1 MKGETK
7 NIEELKNKIAVLE
20 KELGKSN
27 KIRNALMSKVE
38 KSVQMTG
45 NDFSV
50 FEANSVLNEIIKKK
64 TEELSIA
71 NENLKQKIEEQEH
84 SAQLLNESR
93 ESYRLLIDNLGEGIG
108 VVDVNES
115 FIFAS
120 PAANAIFKIKKGSTL
135 IGRNLSEFTEKS
147 DYEEIVLKTD
157 ERKKG
162 NKSSYE
168 MRIRRD
174 NGTYG
179 YILVTA
185 TPQYNREGKF
195 KGIFGV
201 FRDITERK
209 NIEDAL
215 KENQDYMRVMLEN
228 VHAGIML
235 VDPETHIIED
245 INPLAAEMVGLSKG
259 EIIGTECYK
268 FVCPADRGKCPITDL
283 NQKIERAE
291 RILLTTEG
299 KELQILKT
307 VSQVNLKGKTYLL
320 ESFIDITER
329 KKAEEGL
336 KESKERIQ
344 ALLDASPDLVFRMD
358 AEGVFHDYHSSNPE
372 QLLFSPD
379 VFLNKKVIDVFPE
392 SFSKNFIKYIKKA
405 LESHKLQT
413 FNYSIPTGEGLTHF
427 EARVSE
433 LGHEQVMVVIRNMTF
448 EVQARTK
455 LEYLNNL
462 HSLINEISSELI
474 KANLEDINITVNS
487 ALAKFGS
494 FSSVDRVY
502 IFEFDKENVVMS
514 NTYEWCN
521 KGIIPQIENLQEVP
535 SSLIARWLEIFSR
548 NETVN
553 IPLVSEIPDEF
564 KIEREILEA
573 QDIIS
578 LVALPLFYSGEIIG
592 FIGFD
597 SVREKK
603 IWDENSLAFLKLT
616 GEIIAGTIYRF
627 KYEKELI
634 KQKKIADTANR
645 AKSEFIANMSHEI
658 RTPMNAILGFSEIL
672 YNSSNDDLSK
682 GYLKT
687 ILKSGNTLLSLIND
701 ILDLSKIE
709 AGRLELQIESFSL
722 KEIFIDIQSIFSQKV
737 YEKGITFEIE
747 FPDNF
752 PKFITLDEIRLRQ
765 ILLNLVGNAVKF
777 TSKGFVKLSMNIDKF
792 DAETNRYDI
801 SISVKDSGIGIP
813 DDEQEQI
820 FDSFRQSSLVSTKHF
835 GGTGLGLAISKKLI
849 EMMNGS
855 ISVES
860 EPGKGSIFK
869 ICLKGISPAEGV
881 IRSNDESDWSKKSIS
896 FSGKRLL
903 IIDDIQHNIDIIKA
917 YLENTEL
924 IIGEL
929 NSGVTAVDFV
939 KEFKPDLVLMDLR
952 MPEIDGYE
960 TAKNIKSDTDCK
972 NIPIIAFTASS
983 MKTDLSRIKEVFDS
997 HIWKPAQRNNV
1008 INEIVKF
1015 IPYKVISEKNEPE
1028 KSFSLNDNIQMNK
1041 EEIAEFLK
1049 KLEHISIRF
1058 IPKAEMLLEIMDMEE
1073 AEIFINEFTEFCE
1086 ANEMVHFNGYITELH
1101 KYFENF
1107 DIKGLEKHLRG
1118 LPTYILNLKN
1128 HYSE

>member
-1 MKGETK
+1 MTK
-7 NIEELKNKIAVLE
+7 NSQIIENLEKKIAELQ
-20 KELGKSN
+20 KELDKSN
-27 KIRNALMSKVE
+27 KIKNALMLKVE

-50 FEANSVLNEIIKKK
+50 FEANLVLNEIIKKK

-108 VVDVNES
+108 VVDTNET

-120 PAANAIFKIKKGSTL
+120 PAANSIFKIKKGSTL
-135 IGRNLSEFTEKS
+135 IGRNLSDFTDKN
-147 DYEEIVLKTD
+147 DYEEIVNKTD

-162 NKSSYE
+162 NKSTYE
-168 MRIRRD
+168 MKINRND
-174 NGTYG
+174 GSVG

-195 KGIFGV
+195 KGTFGV

-209 NIEDAL
+209 NVENAL
-215 KENQDYMRVMLEN
+215 KENQDYMSVMLEN

-235 VDPETHIIED
+235 VDPLTHIIED

-268 FVCPADRGKCPITDL
+268 FVCPADRGRCPITDL
-283 NQKIERAE
+283 KQKVERAE
-291 RILLTTEG
+291 RILLTADG
-299 KELQILKT
+299 RRLQILKT
-307 VSQVNLKGKTYLL
+307 VSEVNLKGKTYLL
-320 ESFIDITER
+320 ESFVDITER
-329 KKAEEGL
+329 KKAEEEL
-336 KESKERIQ
+336 KESKERVQ

-358 AEGVFHDYHSSNPE
+358 SEGVFLDYHTSNPG
-372 QLLFSPD
+372 QLLFPPE
-379 VFLNKKVIDVFPE
+379 VFMNKKVTDVFPQE
-392 SFSKNFIKYIKKA
+392 FSSNFIKYIKKA

-413 FNYSIPTGEGLTHF
+413 FNYTIPTDKGLTHF
-427 EARVSE
+427 EARVTE
-433 LGHEQVMVVIRNMTF
+433 LSQDQVVVVTRDMTF
-448 EVQARTK
+448 EVQAKNK

-474 KANLEDINITVNS
+474 KATIEDINTTINN

-502 IFEFDKENVVMS
+502 IFEFDKENVTMS

-521 KGIIPQIENLQEVP
+521 KGLIPQIENLQKVP
-535 SSLIARWLEIFSR
+535 NSLIARWLEKFR
-548 NETVN
+548 NNEMIN
-553 IPLVSEIPDEF
+553 IPLVSEIPDDF
-564 KIEREILEA
+564 KTEREILEA
-573 QDIIS
+573 QDVIS
-578 LVALPLFYSGEIIG
+578 LIALPLFYSGELIG

-597 SVREKK
+597 SVKEKK
-603 IWDENSLAFLKLT
+603 NWDENSLAFLKLT
-616 GEIIAGTIYRF
+616 GEIIAGTIFRIKF
-627 KYEKELI
+627 EKELI
-634 KQKKIADTANR
+634 KQRKIADTANR

-672 YNSSNDDLSK
+672 FNSSNDDLSK

-737 YEKGITFEIE
+737 TEKGIDFQFE
-747 FPDNF
+747 FPDDF
-752 PKFITLDEIRLRQ
+752 PKFITLDEIRIRQ

-777 TSKGFVKLSMNIDKF
+777 TSKGFVKLSVKIDYF
-792 DAETNRYDI
+792 DEEKKRYDI

-813 DDEQEQI
+813 YDEQQQI

-855 ISVES
+855 ISVIS
-860 EPGKGSIFK
+860 EPGKGSTFTIH
-869 ICLKGISPAEGV
+869 LKGISPAEGV
-881 IRSNDESDWSKKSIS
+881 LKSNDESDWSKKTIT
-896 FSGKRLL
+896 FPGRRLL

-917 YLENTEL
+917 YLDNTGL
-924 IIGEL
+924 LVGEL
-929 NSGVTAVDFV
+929 NSGITAVEFV
-939 KEFKPDLVLMDLR
+939 KDFKPDIIFMDLR
-952 MPEIDGYE
+952 MPEIDGFQ
-960 TAKNIKSDTDCK
+960 TAGNIKSDPDCK
-972 NIPIIAFTASS
+972 DIPILAFTASS
-983 MKTDLSRIKEVFDS
+983 MKTDLSKIKEVFDS

-1015 IPYKVISEKNEPE
+1015 IPYSVKSETIEDE
-1028 KSFSLNDNIQMNK
+1028 KSLHLNEKIKMNK
-1041 EEIAEFLK
+1041 EEISGLLK
-1049 KLEHISIRF
+1049 NLEHITIKF
-1058 IPKAEMLLEIMDMEE
+1058 VPKAELLLEIMDMEE
-1073 AEIFINEFTEFCE
+1073 AEIFINDFTEFCE
-1086 ANEMVHFNGYITELH
+1086 ANELVHFNGYIAELH
-1101 KYFENF
+1101 KFFDNF
-1107 DIKGLEKHLRG
+1107 DIKGFEKHLKK
-1118 LPTYILNLKN
+1118 LPDFIKQLKN
-1128 HYSE
+1128 NYTE

>member
-1 MKGETK
+1 MDKKTET
-7 NIEELKNKIAVLE
+7 IENLKKRIAELELNLE
-20 KELGKSN
+20 KSK
-27 KIRNALMSKVE
+27 KIRDALMTKVE

-50 FEANSVLNEIIKKK
+50 FEANIVLSELVRKK

-71 NENLKQKIEEQEH
+71 NENLIKEIDEHKH

-108 VVDVNES
+108 VVDTNES
-115 FIFAS
+115 FLFAS
-120 PAANAIFKIKKGSTL
+120 PAANAIFGIKKGSTL
-135 IGRNLSEFTEKS
+135 IGRNLSEFTDKS
-147 DYEEIVLKTD
+147 DYEDIVHKTD

-162 NKSSYE
+162 NKSTYE
-168 MRIRRD
+168 MRIKRD
-174 NGTYG
+174 DGSFG

-185 TPQYNREGKF
+185 TPQYSREGKF
-195 KGIFGV
+195 KGTFGV

-209 NIEDAL
+209 HIEDAL
-215 KENQDYMRVMLEN
+215 RENQDYMKVMLEN

-235 VDPETHIIED
+235 VEPVTHIIED

-268 FVCPADRGKCPITDL
+268 FVCPADRGRCPITDL
-283 NQKIERAE
+283 KQKVERAE
-291 RILLTTEG
+291 RILLTADG
-299 KELQILKT
+299 RRLQILKT
-307 VSQVNLKGKTYLL
+307 VSEVNLKGKTYLL
-320 ESFIDITER
+320 ESFVDITDR
-329 KKAEEGL
+329 KKAEEEL
-336 KESKERIQ
+336 QESKERIQ

-358 AEGVFHDYHSSNPE
+358 SEGVFLDYHTSKPE
-372 QLLFSPD
+372 QLLIPPES
-379 VFLNKKVIDVFPE
+379 FLNKKVTDVFPDG
-392 SFSKNFIKYIKKA
+392 FSKNFIKNIKKA
-405 LESHKLQT
+405 LESHKLQN
-413 FNYSIPTGEGLTHF
+413 FNYSIPTGDGLTHF
-427 EARVSE
+427 EARISE
-433 LGHEQVMVVIRNMTF
+433 LGQEQVMVVIRNMTF
-448 EVQARTK
+448 EVQAREK

-462 HSLINEISSELI
+462 HTLINEISSELI
-474 KANLEDINITVNS
+474 KSSLENTNKTINL

-494 FSSVDRVY
+494 FSMVDRVY
-502 IFEFDKENVVMS
+502 IFEFDKEKVVMN

-521 KGIIPQIENLQEVP
+521 KGILPQIENLQEVP
-535 SSLIARWLEIFSR
+535 SSLISRWLEIFKR
-548 NETVN
+548 NEAIH
-553 IPLVSEIPDEF
+553 IPMVSEIPDEY

-578 LVALPLFYSGEIIG
+578 LVALPLFYSGELIG

-597 SVREKK
+597 SVKEKK
-603 IWDENSLAFLKLT
+603 VWDENSLAFLKLT
-616 GEIIAGTIYRF
+616 GEIIAGTIFRIKF
-627 KYEKELI
+627 EKELI
-634 KQKKIADTANR
+634 KQRKIADTANR

-672 YNSSNDDLSK
+672 FNSSNDDLSK

-737 YEKGITFEIE
+737 TEKGIRFEIE

-752 PKFITLDEIRLRQ
+752 PKFITLDEIRIRQ

-777 TSKGFVKLSMNIDKF
+777 TQNGFIKLSLIIDNF
-792 DAETNRYDI
+792 DSEKNRYDI

-813 DDEQEQI
+813 YDEQQQI

-849 EMMNGS
+849 EMMNGT

-860 EPGKGSIFK
+860 EPGKGSTFI
-869 ICLKGISPAEGV
+869 ISLKGISPAEGV
-881 IRSNDESDWSKKSIS
+881 QRNNDESDWSKKSIS

-917 YLENTEL
+917 YLENTDL

-929 NSGVTAVDFV
+929 NSGVTAVEFV
-939 KEFKPDLVLMDLR
+939 KGFKPDLILMDLR
-952 MPEIDGYE
+952 MPEIDGFE
-960 TAKNIKSDTDCK
+960 TAGNIKSDPDCK
-972 NIPIIAFTASS
+972 EIPIIAFTASS

-1008 INEIVKF
+1008 INEIIKF
-1015 IPYKVISEKNEPE
+1015 IPYSVKTEISEPE
-1028 KSFSLNDNIQMNK
+1028 KSFSLSEKIEMDK
-1041 EEIAEFLK
+1041 EEISELFK
-1049 KLEHISIRF
+1049 KLEHITIKF
-1058 IPKAEMLLEIMDMEE
+1058 VPKAELLLQIMDMED
-1073 AEIFINEFTEFCE
+1073 AEIFINDFTEFCE
-1086 ANEMVHFNGYITELH
+1086 ANEVVHFNGYIAELH
-1101 KYFENF
+1101 KYFDNF
-1107 DIKGLEKHLRG
+1107 DIKGLEKHLKK
-1118 LPTYILNLKN
+1118 LPEFIKQIKN
-1128 HYSE
+1128 NYT